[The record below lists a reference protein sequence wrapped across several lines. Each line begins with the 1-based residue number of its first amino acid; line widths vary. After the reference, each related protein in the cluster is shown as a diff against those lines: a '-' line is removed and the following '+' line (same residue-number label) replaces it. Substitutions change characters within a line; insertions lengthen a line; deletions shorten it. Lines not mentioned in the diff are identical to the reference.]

1 MTDLVAISYSSVATR
16 LLSGAELDA
25 LLLEVQSFNEGLGV
39 SGALCYDDGVFI
51 QYFEGPA
58 HAMEQVYARIASSHL
73 HDQLT
78 EISRN
83 PIEERQFD
91 GWYMAFCKTPDSIL
105 QVLANIGWEANMPV
119 TRTTSEPNRGLSLL
133 LYHWNRWQA
142 ENKQPVVRDLQMVS
156 CS

>member
-1 MTDLVAISYSSVATR
+1 MSGMMAISYSSVATR
-16 LLSGAELDA
+16 ALSGAELDA
-25 LLLEVQSFNEGLGV
+25 LLLDAQSFNEGLGV
-39 SGALCYDDGVFI
+39 SGALCYDEGVFI

-58 HAMEQVYARIASSHL
+58 RAMEQVYARISASCL

-91 GWYMAFCKTPDSIL
+91 GWYMAFCKVPDSIL

-142 ENKQPVVRDLQMVS
+142 EKDRPAVRDLQMLS
-156 CS
+156 NA